1 MLRPLLLFLPFS
13 CLYAADDPDMAMPS
27 RGADAE
33 FFEAKIRPVLV
44 KHCYRCHSA
53 EAEKVH
59 GGLRL
64 DFADST
70 RMGGESGP
78 AVVPNKVE
86 DSLLLS
92 ALKHESFD
100 MPPDRRLPDDIIANF
115 ENWIKNGAVDP
126 RGNSGT
132 AVKHSAA
139 DSVDIEAGRTFWA
152 FQPPQPAKLP
162 DSIIEYWR
170 RIDTLVQQQLA
181 ETGIRPNRRADRAD
195 LLRRLS
201 FDLTGLPP
209 TEKEAKAFIADDR
222 PNAYAMLV
230 ERLLGSPRYGERWT
244 RLWLD
249 VARYAEDQAHIVG
262 SNKSLFYPN
271 AYRYRDWVIDAF
283 NEDLPYDQFLSQ
295 QIAADIV
302 EGGSTDDI
310 VALGFIGLG
319 PKYYRRNDPEV
330 MADEWEDRVD
340 VVSRGLQGL
349 TVACARCHDH
359 KYDPITTEDYYALA
373 GIFAGTEMYNRP
385 LSDDIEQDKSGKS
398 KSPEESL
405 HIVRDAKPQDLAVMI
420 RGDVN
425 NRGNVVPRGF
435 LHVMYPGP
443 RRSFSNGSGRQELA
457 QAITDPANPLTA
469 RVMVNRIWQQY
480 FGRGLVATPS
490 NFGRLGELPSHPKLL
505 DDLAVGFMNNGW
517 SIKWLHRQIVLSSTY
532 QRSSTRTAAS
542 VEIDPVNI
550 WLWRVP
556 RRRLSVEGWRDA
568 VLAVTGQLAEQTGG
582 PSMKPDDPTELRR
595 TIYAEVSRFEL
606 NPILSLFDF
615 PDPNAHSAG
624 RLETNTPLQKLFLMN
639 SDFITAHADVLV
651 TDIEA
656 SETTDVEQSV
666 AAVFQRVFQRAPDEE
681 ELRAATEFLSAD
693 DNNLALFAQAL
704 LISNEFWFVD

>member
-1 MLRPLLLFLPFS
+1 
-13 CLYAADDPDMAMPS
+13 
-27 RGADAE
+27 
-33 FFEAKIRPVLV
+33 
-44 KHCYRCHSA
+44 
-53 EAEKVH
+53 
-59 GGLRL
+59 
-64 DFADST
+64 
-70 RMGGESGP
+70 
-78 AVVPNKVE
+78 
-86 DSLLLS
+86 
-92 ALKHESFD
+92 
-100 MPPDRRLPDDIIANF
+100 
-115 ENWIKNGAVDP
+115 
-126 RGNSGT
+126 
-132 AVKHSAA
+132 
-139 DSVDIEAGRTFWA
+139 
-152 FQPPQPAKLP
+152 
-162 DSIIEYWR
+162 
-170 RIDTLVQQQLA
+170 
-181 ETGIRPNRRADRAD
+181 
-195 LLRRLS
+195 
-201 FDLTGLPP
+201 
-209 TEKEAKAFIADDR
+209 
-222 PNAYAMLV
+222 
-230 ERLLGSPRYGERWT
+230 
-244 RLWLD
+244 
-249 VARYAEDQAHIVG
+249 
-262 SNKSLFYPN
+262 
-271 AYRYRDWVIDAF
+271 
-283 NEDLPYDQFLSQ
+283 
-295 QIAADIV
+295 
-302 EGGSTDDI
+302 
-310 VALGFIGLG
+310 
-319 PKYYRRNDPEV
+319 
-330 MADEWEDRVD
+330 
-340 VVSRGLQGL
+340 
-349 TVACARCHDH
+349 
-359 KYDPITTEDYYALA
+359 
-373 GIFAGTEMYNRP
+373 
-385 LSDDIEQDKSGKS
+385 
-398 KSPEESL
+398 
-405 HIVRDAKPQDLAVMI
+405 
-420 RGDVN
+420 
-425 NRGNVVPRGF
+425 
-435 LHVMYPGP
+435 
-443 RRSFSNGSGRQELA
+443 
-457 QAITDPANPLTA
+457 
-469 RVMVNRIWQQY
+469 MVNRIWQQY